1 MAFPTAPRPGV
12 AAGGAA
18 MAAIFAGLLVGL
30 APGNRAEA
38 ESLNEAL
45 VQAYINNPDL
55 RAERAG
61 LRATDE
67 AVPQALSGWRPTV
80 TLSGS
85 AGQTVARDRVV
96 TPLRARRTRGSD
108 PTRFNLEVRQ
118 PVFRG
123 LRTVSSTR
131 EAESQVLA
139 GRARLEST
147 EQSILF
153 QAVAAFMNVVRDQAV
168 LELNISNER
177 VLARQLEATG
187 DRFEVG
193 EITRT
198 DVAQAESRLSRATA
212 QRVASEGDLASSRA
226 TYEKVVGT
234 MPGRLLKPE
243 VSLELPSTL
252 EAATTQSQAQNPDVI
267 FARHTATAA
276 SQRIKVVRGELLPE
290 LNVVG
295 RLDRSKQIASA
306 SSMSERASIAAEL
319 TVPLYQSGSVQSRVR
334 EAKQVFGQRRVQVEQ
349 ARRLAVEGAI
359 QAWENLQSAQAQ
371 IRAFQAQ
378 VTATDVALEGVRQEA
393 DVGARTVLDVLDAE
407 QEFLDAQ
414 VSLVRAQRDEIVAQY
429 QLLSSVGRLTARDL
443 SLEVEFYDE
452 TEHYSRVRGKWFGL
466 GPGQVD
472 SGGPSMNPE
481 PQ

>member
-85 AGQTVARDRVV
+85 AGQTVARDRVG
-96 TPLRARRTRGSD
+96 RTRGSD

-131 EAESQVLA
+131 EAESRVLA
-139 GRARLEST
+139 GRARLQST

-234 MPGRLLKPE
+234 MPGRLAKPE
-243 VSLELPSTL
+243 VTLALPSTL
-252 EAATTQSQAQNPDVI
+252 EAATGLSQAQNPDVV
-267 FARHTATAA
+267 FARHTASAA

-290 LNVVG
+290 LNLVG

-306 SSMSERASIAAEL
+306 SSMSERATIAAEL

-334 EAKQVFGQRRVQVEQ
+334 QAKQVFGQRRVQVEQ

-359 QAWENLQSAQAQ
+359 QAWENLQSARAQ

-378 VTATDVALEGVRQEA
+378 VSATDVALEGVRQEA

-414 VSLVRAQRDEIVAQY
+414 VNLVRAQRDEIVAQY

-443 SLEVEFYDE
+443 DLELELYDE
-452 TEHYSRVRGKWFGL
+452 TENYSRVRGKWFGL

-472 SGGPSMNPE
+472 SGGSSMVPE
-481 PQ
+481 PR